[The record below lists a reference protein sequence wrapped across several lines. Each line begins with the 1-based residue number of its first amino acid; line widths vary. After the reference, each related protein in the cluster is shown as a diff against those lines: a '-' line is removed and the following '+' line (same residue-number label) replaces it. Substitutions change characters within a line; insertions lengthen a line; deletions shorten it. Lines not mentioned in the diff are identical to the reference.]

1 MIVACLANYWIFI
14 PSTIIMVVLVL
25 FRHYF
30 LCTSRNVQRLEAIGK
45 LMQNDINYILLFHQ
59 LVVHCIHTSLLQFKA
74 YQALEHFMKKT
85 RFLINFTFIKMN
97 TPKHGI

>member
-14 PSTIIMVVLVL
+14 PSTIIIIVLVL

-45 LMQNDINYILLFHQ
+45 LMQNDINYILLFQQ
-59 LVVHCIHTSLLQFKA
+59 LVVHCIHTSLLQSKGC
-74 YQALEHFMKKT
+74 QASEYLIKKT
-85 RFLINFTFIKMN
+85 KFLTNFTSIKMN